1 MPTENPVNYYK
12 KMAGTAAVFVLAE
25 KHANSPVERDG
36 LQWNAQE
43 LHIDQPPKKLN
54 RKPEIATTLALEG
67 LETYD
72 PPSHGD
78 VRRVTVLNTDFVYI
92 VATKGWVEIH

>member
-1 MPTENPVNYYK
+1 MPTAPPINYYR

-36 LQWNAQE
+36 LLWDAQE
-43 LHIDQPPKKLN
+43 LHIDQSPQTLN
-54 RKPEIATTLALEG
+54 RKLEIATTLALEG

-78 VRRVTVLNTDFVYI
+78 VRQVTALNTDFVYI
-92 VATKGWVEIH
+92 GATKGWVEIH